1 MNKMLFFNKSF
12 LTSFCHIT
20 TEEIL
25 TCYRF
30 AIVNEFPASYISK
43 SDEYANFIQQFL
55 NQNVLLGTRSQ
66 IYLIHNSFHNIIFLL
81 SQSSLILSELT
92 L

>member
-1 MNKMLFFNKSF
+1 MNKMFFFNKSF

-25 TCYRF
+25 TCYRL

-43 SDEYANFIQQFL
+43 SDEYTNFIQQFF
-55 NQNVLLGTRSQ
+55 NQNGLLGTCSQ
-66 IYLIHNSFHNIIFLL
+66 IYLIHNSFHNTIFLL
-81 SQSSLILSELT
+81 SQNSLNLSKLT